1 MTSQDI
7 KNYRIKH
14 KLTQTEF
21 GRLINSS
28 QKTISEFE
36 TGKKVISINFALKFK
51 GLKK

>member
-14 KLTQTEF
+14 KLTQTQF
-21 GRLINSS
+21 ALKINSS
-28 QKTISEFE
+28 QKHISNIE
-36 TGKKVISINFALKFK
+36 TGKVIISRNFVLKFR